1 MLNACQM
8 HVKLERTQISSFVTP
23 ACKQTR
29 ATREVAR
36 SASAREQHAQH
47 KMKWVL
53 CGNCFSARKNISIHV
68 ASKRTLFVWSWSDR
82 GKVRQYLNASFL
94 YFLGLY
100 FCDICFQNRDEDWI
114 FFVVLQ
120 VPSLVILWARLLRK
134 AVKTHGMK
142 KALASRS
149 QFISFRG
156 VVNWARRS
164 RFLDIGCER
173 QPCPCYRRW
182 KVFPEYSP
190 KRVGT

>member
-1 MLNACQM
+1 MSNSSGPRFPHLSHQLANKRVPRERLHVQLLQESNMHNTMWSEFCVEAVFLRDKILAYMLQ
-8 HVKLERTQISSFVTP
+8 
-23 ACKQTR
+23 
-29 ATREVAR
+29 
-36 SASAREQHAQH
+36 ASVHR
-47 KMKWVL
+47 
-53 CGNCFSARKNISIHV
+53 
-68 ASKRTLFVWSWSDR
+68 LFWSWSDC

-94 YFLGLY
+94 HFLGLY
-100 FCDICFQNRDEDWI
+100 FCDICFQNRDEIWI

-149 QFISFRG
+149 QLISFRG

-173 QPCPCYRRW
+173 QPCPWYRRW
-182 KVFPEYSP
+182 KVFMEWFW
-190 KRVGT
+190 

>member
-1 MLNACQM
+1 MLNVC
-8 HVKLERTQISSFVTP
+8 
-23 ACKQTR
+23 QTR
-29 ATREVAR
+29 ADPDFLICHTSLQTNACHERGCSFSFCKRATCTTQSEVSFVWKLFFLR
-36 SASAREQHAQH
+36 GE
-47 KMKWVL
+47 
-53 CGNCFSARKNISIHV
+53 NISIHV
-68 ASKRTLFVWSWSDR
+68 ASKRTSFVWSWSDR

-94 YFLGLY
+94 HFLGLY

-149 QFISFRG
+149 QLISFRG

-190 KRVGT
+190 KKVGT